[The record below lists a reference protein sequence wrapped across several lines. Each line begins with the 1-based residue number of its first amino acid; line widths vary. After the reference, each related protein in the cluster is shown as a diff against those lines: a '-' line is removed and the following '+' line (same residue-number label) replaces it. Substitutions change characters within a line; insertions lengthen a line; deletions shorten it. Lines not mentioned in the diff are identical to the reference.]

1 MTMAM
6 DPVIDRSFLHFPEE
20 TRRRF
25 AFLEALGFRCLR
37 SEATLVRYES
47 TAMAICI
54 YQGRQS
60 YEVGLE
66 IQSAEAPTQSYSFS
80 EILRLVDPKRA
91 DGYRNF
97 AARTAEGVAKGVLRL
112 AGLLHECL
120 DAGILSD
127 ERLFSRLK
135 LQRIDMSRNYAL
147 EVKLKGAQNELK
159 SAWAKKDFSKVIQIL
174 SPLQEHLNPSD
185 LKKLEYAKKHR

>member
-1 MTMAM
+1 MIMAVN
-6 DPVIDRSFLHFPEE
+6 PIIDRSLLHFPEE

-60 YEVGLE
+60 YEVALE
-66 IQSAEAPTQSYSFS
+66 IQSMQGPAESYSFS

-97 AARTAEGVAKGVLRL
+97 VAHTAEGVAEGVLRL

-127 ERLFSRLK
+127 GRLFSRLK

-147 EVKLKGAQNELK
+147 EVQLKGAQNELK
-159 SAWAKKDFSKVIQIL
+159 SAWAKKDFSKVVQIL

-185 LKKLEYAKKHR
+185 LRKLEYAKKHR